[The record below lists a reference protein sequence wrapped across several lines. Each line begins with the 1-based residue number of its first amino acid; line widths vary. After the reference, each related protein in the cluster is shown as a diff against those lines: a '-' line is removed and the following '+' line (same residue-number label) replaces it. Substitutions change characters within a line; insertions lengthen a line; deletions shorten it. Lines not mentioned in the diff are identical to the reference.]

1 MTTEGK
7 LLTVRREEIVKEI
20 YDIQVRE
27 KVYTLVKTWIDD
39 VPVSEIVL
47 NSQGY
52 NITTPSTL
60 EYLNEVIEESK

>member
-1 MTTEGK
+1 MTANRLISTR
-7 LLTVRREEIVKEI
+7 VEEIKKVI

-39 VPVSEIVL
+39 ALVSEIVL
-47 NSQGY
+47 DSAGY

-60 EYLNEVIEESK
+60 EYLYEVIEESK

>member
-1 MTTEGK
+1 MTANAIISTR
-7 LLTVRREEIVKEI
+7 VEEVKKVI
-20 YDIQVRE
+20 YHIQIRE

-47 NSQGY
+47 NSMGY